1 MVTNKILLKINGYT
15 KCLVKM
21 YKCSIG
27 FMNLPV
33 LAHKILYQ
41 SVINVKFWCSYPISL
56 ISVLDIGKQSDYT
69 YDKCQSLYIKG
80 LSQSFF
86 YLVASWWS
94 SLIFWKDILVLRE
107 INAYLPHKAHSP
119 RPPGN
124 FHVNKA
130 IFPFPRLSSALE
142 PDVRARAYIFA
153 TKRLLRL
160 V

>member
-69 YDKCQSLYIKG
+69 YDKCQSL
-80 LSQSFF
+80 
-86 YLVASWWS
+86 
-94 SLIFWKDILVLRE
+94 
-107 INAYLPHKAHSP
+107 
-119 RPPGN
+119 
-124 FHVNKA
+124 
-130 IFPFPRLSSALE
+130 
-142 PDVRARAYIFA
+142 
-153 TKRLLRL
+153 
-160 V
+160 